1 MAKTYDVYIA
11 ETMYE
16 LVYQNTEGT
25 QRRFIHFENATLGQ
39 LQCFKAIAND
49 GGMALAYT
57 MNEEEDNGRS

>member
-16 LVYQNTEGT
+16 LVYQNTAGT
-25 QRRFIHFENATLGQ
+25 QRRFIHFENATAEQ

-49 GGMALAYT
+49 GGMALAY
-57 MNEEEDNGRS
+57 MANDESAEGN